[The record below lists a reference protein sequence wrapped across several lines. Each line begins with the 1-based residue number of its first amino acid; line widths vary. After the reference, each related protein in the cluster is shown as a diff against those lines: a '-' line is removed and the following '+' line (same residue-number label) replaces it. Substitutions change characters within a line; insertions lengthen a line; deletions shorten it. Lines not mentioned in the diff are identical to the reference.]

1 MRLEPRLLSV
11 SVVAVTL
18 GLLPAQASAWCQ
30 MTSYGGARLPSEVDD
45 CVLPSNHPGTSLLAW
60 RTPCTAISL
69 SSEAPSTTLSMDEVR
84 GVFQRSIASWT
95 TVDCGGAPT
104 GLSVDVLTDTNLCT
118 SASHNR
124 GGRNVHSV
132 MFIAEGWSTTRRLAP
147 NAFAVTFVWHNADTG
162 EIYDGDM
169 LINNERGPYTIC
181 SETSCPSGSVDLE
194 NIVTHEMGH
203 YFGVAHTESLNID
216 ATMFSQAPAGER
228 SKRTLE
234 EDDTTAICSIYP
246 PGSLATTCDNTPR
259 GGLAL
264 DCQPHNC
271 GCATPGLP
279 NHSRPL
285 SLASIAGMASIL
297 WVSRKRRAR
306 SAG

>member
-1 MRLEPRLLSV
+1 
-11 SVVAVTL
+11 
-18 GLLPAQASAWCQ
+18 
-30 MTSYGGARLPSEVDD
+30 
-45 CVLPSNHPGTSLLAW
+45 
-60 RTPCTAISL
+60 
-69 SSEAPSTTLSMDEVR
+69 
-84 GVFQRSIASWT
+84 
-95 TVDCGGAPT
+95 
-104 GLSVDVLTDTNLCT
+104 
-118 SASHNR
+118 
-124 GGRNVHSV
+124 
-132 MFIAEGWSTTRRLAP
+132 
-147 NAFAVTFVWHNADTG
+147 
-162 EIYDGDM
+162 
-169 LINNERGPYTIC
+169 
-181 SETSCPSGSVDLE
+181 
-194 NIVTHEMGH
+194 MGH